1 MSTLSVNTIQAQT
14 GTTVSVPSSQVL
26 HAPGHVIQ
34 VVQAVTDT
42 EVMVG
47 TAATWTS
54 LMTATITP
62 KFSSSKIMIMCSAA
76 SLQRGNQTIG
86 YRISRGGSALQLQAM
101 YADDPTYW
109 AGNSLC
115 LNYLDSPATA
125 SQVTYTWEGYNHT
138 GTYGLYWNYDNSTL
152 ESTNASITLMEIAQ

>member
-1 MSTLSVNTIQAQT
+1 MSTLAVNTIQAQT

-42 EVMVG
+42 EVAVN

-54 LMTATITP
+54 LMTGTITP
-62 KFSSSKIMIMCSAA
+62 KFSSSKIMIMCSGS
-76 SLQRGNQTIG
+76 SLQRSATTIG
-86 YRISRGGSALQLQAM
+86 YKVTRGSTDLVLQAM
-101 YADDPTYW
+101 YSDDSDW

-115 LNYLDSPATA
+115 LNYLDSPATTSA
-125 SQVTYTWEGYNHT
+125 ITYTWMGYNHSA
-138 GTYGLYWNYDNSTL
+138 GDGLWWNYDNSEL